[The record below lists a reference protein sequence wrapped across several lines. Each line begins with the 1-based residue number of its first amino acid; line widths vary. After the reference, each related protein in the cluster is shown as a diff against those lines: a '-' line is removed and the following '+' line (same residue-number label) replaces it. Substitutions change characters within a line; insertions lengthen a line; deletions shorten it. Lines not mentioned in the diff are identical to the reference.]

1 MGFFWLFSMSQLSR
15 FVIIL
20 SFSLY
25 SVFTFLVSFYSRSV
39 SSPFIFFSQIG
50 VRYKSSMVT
59 LIYIR
64 SLFFHSCSVSF
75 IIVVR
80 PLPFLSI
87 HRLFLYNNSD
97 PPSSTLFFRSSSP
110 LPVIVTLISSSLVPL
125 QQHSSSFIHIVL
137 PFFFSITHHCN
148 IG

>member
-1 MGFFWLFSMSQLSR
+1 MGFFWLFHMSQSSC
-15 FVIIL
+15 FVTIL
-20 SFSLY
+20 SFSPF
-25 SVFTFLVSFYSRSV
+25 SIFTFLVSFYSRSTLV
-39 SSPFIFFSQIG
+39 MSHHLLSFSPKIG

-75 IIVVR
+75 KIVVR

-87 HRLFLYNNSD
+87 HRLFLYNNTV

-110 LPVIVTLISSSLVPL
+110 LPVIVTLVSSW
-125 QQHSSSFIHIVL
+125 SSFPTCVIFIR
-137 PFFFSITHHCN
+137 PPN
-148 IG
+148 